1 VAELEKEMRRAGG
14 ALLESVELFDEYRG
28 DQVPEGKRSL
38 AFRLVYRVAD
48 RTLTDEDVE
57 PVHSKVR
64 DGLEEKF
71 QILLRS

>member
-1 VAELEKEMRRAGG
+1 
-14 ALLESVELFDEYRG
+14 
-28 DQVPEGKRSL
+28 L